1 MIRRLYSLTSCKS
14 FLHPSRPSIH
24 FQRHFAKSNSTFAP
38 QDQLTNNAAPELATF
53 AAGCFWYAAPT
64 RTLWLWHVSLS
75 LKRDSSQNNRGVEKA
90 FQRFYKDQGVIV
102 RTTVGYTGG
111 VDPFPTYRSV
121 CSGQTRHAEALRIVY
136 TPTDKV
142 KYADL
147 VEFFYRMHDPTT
159 YNSQGPDRGTQ
170 YRSAIFTHSPEQEQ
184 AAREVTAK
192 IQQLHF
198 KGKNIV
204 TQIIPAGD
212 WFDAEDYHQ
221 KYLIKNPHGYECPS
235 HFLRW

>member
-1 MIRRLYSLTSCKS
+1 MIRRLYSRASRNL
-14 FLHPSRPSIH
+14 FLHPSRLPSILS
-24 FQRHFAKSNSTFAP
+24 QRHFAKSNSTLAAP
-38 QDQLTNNAAPELATF
+38 QDQLTNSAAFEQATF
-53 AAGCFWYAAPT
+53 AAGCFW
-64 RTLWLWHVSLS
+64 
-75 LKRDSSQNNRGVEKA
+75 GVEKA
-90 FQRFYKDQGVIV
+90 FQKFYKNQGVIV

-111 VDPFPTYRSV
+111 IDPFPTYRSV
-121 CSGQTRHAEALRIVY
+121 CKGQTQHAEALQIVY
-136 TPTDKV
+136 TPTDKI

-159 YNSQGPDRGTQ
+159 LNSQGPDRGTQ

-184 AAREVTAK
+184 TAREVTAK

-198 KGKNIV
+198 KGKKIV
-204 TQIIPAGD
+204 TQIVPAGD

-221 KYLIKNPHGYECPS
+221 KYLVKNPHGYECPS